1 MFDEVTSRLIAQ
13 APPLE
18 GLEPASLREELTS
31 AYVEIAAARLAMGG
45 DLADRS
51 VLDETAGRMGRLAD
65 AYEARIVLGLDP
77 QRMRATAFV
86 AASARQVVASVGR
99 LTRIKGPDEEPEVRP
114 TRLDEDAIGAEL
126 AAALLF
132 LIAERSSD
140 AFEAARDITAAGE
153 PDPIRRALILAVGR
167 LARGRLGDILEIDPA
182 AEALRAADMS
192 NYAVDLLYR
201 ELLSGV
207 LALAAFGLGRDGAE
221 GWLDEARGR
230 FARARDLSIDA
241 TETMPVGEID
251 ELAAAVAPRLPA
263 PVFGG
268 PHHLASLLLRA
279 ADTLGQGILVRTP
292 APLGSDAARWHG
304 WLRTEAARWPY
315 LWENHRRALAT
326 GYLDAGQSLIMTS
339 PTGSGKTT
347 LAALKIAAAITAG
360 KTVLYLAPTHAL
372 VSQIERDLNERI
384 GDIVTAE
391 SVEDAVSVDD
401 LRVLPSLAVL
411 TPERCFALLTFAP
424 ELFVNVGLL
433 VFDEFHLM
441 GAPEATPAAPRPRVD
456 RRAIDAMLCLLT
468 FISVSPESDL
478 LLLSAMVSNGGEV
491 AGWLGGLLGRPVHS
505 FDDRWK
511 PTRQLRACVT
521 YDRRDL
527 RAAHVVA
534 NTRGGRPEATPW
546 GLFCLT
552 SGWNPLAVDKLA
564 FRPFAPGPVALNRSQ
579 RPLGRR
585 WITANRLGVAA
596 AIAERFAR
604 SGQKVIV
611 FCDSITFCMSVAN
624 GLNSDQ
630 PALPP
635 NRDEDQTAWRDA
647 AISELG
653 DVSGIYDAG
662 HRAAAVHHGDLLPDE
677 RRLVESLFR
686 DRESGL
692 NILAATSTLAQ
703 GLNLPCEVVILAG
716 TDRLD
721 DNEDSASARKPLE
734 PHEILNALG
743 RAGRAGQ
750 AATGVAIVVPGD
762 PIGFDPATRMLD
774 DSPDLPVVFSD
785 GDQCLPVA
793 DPLAALFDQIEVA
806 GVPAPEADYL
816 LRRLSDVLGDD
827 GEAFETLAR
836 RTFGYHR
843 RAAADVGLAQA
854 WLTGRRNV
862 LVAAIRA
869 RAEPPAL
876 PWEEALAAK
885 TGVSRRLISALAA
898 AYPGAPHDQADAL
911 PWAFWLIDQLDPAQ
925 ADFDAVL
932 RPEGLTRVFGR
943 ACSTQPD
950 PVSARRMA
958 LGGLR
963 AVLPGWFSGAPLL
976 AIEAV
981 IAGYVAANERHVTIP
996 TRPDPKAKRARR
1008 FAQRLASD
1016 LGYLCGILAQVAAS
1030 LHALAGQEPPPM
1042 VMALPQL
1049 MRKGFQTPYHFA
1061 LSRSSPALS
1070 RVAIYGEFDAVAGL
1084 LTRSPDDDWQ
1094 TVRDKLSQANI
1105 ALIFG
1110 DLGDDLT

>member
-45 DLADRS
+45 DPADRAA
-51 VLDETAGRMGRLAD
+51 LNETAERMGRLAD
-65 AYEARIVLGLDP
+65 AYEARIVLGRDP

-86 AASARQVVASVGR
+86 AASARQVVATTGR
-99 LTRIKGPDEEPEVRP
+99 MARMEAPDEEQEVRP

-167 LARGRLGDILEIDPA
+167 LARGRLDDILEIDPA
-182 AEALRAADMS
+182 TEALRAADMS

-221 GWLDEARGR
+221 GWLDEAKAR
-230 FARARDLSIDA
+230 FARARDLSIDVTA
-241 TETMPVGEID
+241 ALPVAEID
-251 ELAAAVAPRLPA
+251 DLAAVAPRAPA
-263 PVFGG
+263 LVFGG

-279 ADTLGQGILVRTP
+279 ADTLGQGMLVRTP
-292 APLGSDAARWHG
+292 APLGSDAASWHG

-372 VSQIERDLNERI
+372 VSQVERDLNERV

-391 SVEDAVSVDD
+391 SVEDTASVDD

-424 ELFVNVGLL
+424 ELFDSVGLL

-441 GAPEATPAAPRPRVD
+441 GAPEATPAAPRPRVN

-468 FISVSPESDL
+468 FISVSPNSDL

-491 AGWLGGLLGRPVHS
+491 AEWLGELLGRQVHP

-579 RPLGRR
+579 KPLGRR
-585 WITANRLGVAA
+585 RITANRLGVAA

-604 SGQKVIV
+604 SGQKVII

-624 GLNSDQ
+624 GLNRDQ
-630 PALPP
+630 ADLPP

-662 HRAAAVHHGDLLPDE
+662 DRWAGVHHGDLLPDE

-721 DNEDSASARKPLE
+721 DDEDSATARKPLE

-750 AATGVAIVVPGD
+750 AATGVAIVVPGN
-762 PIGFDPATRMLD
+762 PIGFDPATSTLD
-774 DSPDLPVVFSD
+774 DSPDLLVVFSD
-785 GDQCLPVA
+785 GDQCLPVS
-793 DPLAALFDQIEVA
+793 DPLATLFDQIEVA

-827 GEAFETLAR
+827 GEAFEALAR

-843 RAAADVGLAQA
+843 RAAADASLAQA
-854 WLTGRRNV
+854 WLTGRRNA

-885 TGVSRRLISALAA
+885 TGVSRRLISALAG
-898 AYPGAPHDQADAL
+898 AYPGAPHDQPDAL
-911 PWAFWLIDQLDPAQ
+911 PWMSWLIDQLDPSQ
-925 ADFDAVL
+925 ADFDSVL
-932 RPEGLTRVFGR
+932 RVFGR

-950 PVSARRMA
+950 PISARRVA

-963 AVLPGWFSGAPLL
+963 AILPGWFSGEPLL
-976 AIEAV
+976 ALEAM
-981 IAGYVAANERHVTIP
+981 IAGYVAANERNVTIP
-996 TRPDPKAKRARR
+996 TRLDPKAKRARR
-1008 FAQRLASD
+1008 FAQRLAPD

-1030 LHALAGQEPPPM
+1030 LHALAGQEPSPM
-1042 VMALPQL
+1042 VVALPQL

-1061 LSRSSPALS
+1061 LSRSSPRLS

-1110 DLGDDLT
+1110 NLDDDLT